1 MSNYISDYQSI
12 YISISISVYVSV
24 YVSVY
29 LSISISVYISVYQ
42 SIYVSPSFSSLH
54 ILPEHSANLCCHR
67 WCTSLWL
74 LFRGQHH
81 QRDAGRH
88 HMRGSGLLSVRVLH
102 YSSGTVQ
109 YPE

>member
-1 MSNYISDYQSI
+1 VAAACLTTSLSI
-12 YISISISVYVSV
+12 YISISISV

-81 QRDAGRH
+81 QRDAGSAAA
-88 HMRGSGLLSVRVLH
+88 GCSASECCTTLQAQFS
-102 YSSGTVQ
+102 T
-109 YPE
+109 PNK

>member
-1 MSNYISDYQSI
+1 VAAACLTTSLSI

-67 WCTSLWL
+67 WQTSHARQRAAQRPSAAL
-74 LFRGQHH
+74 LFRH
-81 QRDAGRH
+81 
-88 HMRGSGLLSVRVLH
+88 SSVPRINDNNGH
-102 YSSGTVQ
+102 NSNNAK
-109 YPE
+109 